1 MRKKKISYSNMV
13 KIYQKADSD
22 FYDNRKNGREL
33 VNPYPNTTEEYYFW
47 NSRINDLNIFFRI
60 K

>member
-13 KIYQKADSD
+13 KIYQKADFD
-22 FYDNRKNGREL
+22 FYDNRKNGRKL
-33 VNPYPNTTEEYYFW
+33 VNHYPNTTEEYYFW
-47 NSRINDLNIFFRI
+47 NSRINDLNIFFHI